1 MAARARS
8 VATPQDS
15 RFEEIPHPAEGVTG
29 SSSPPH
35 KTRDPPMT
43 PIFAD
48 ESELQKG
55 LEGPSL
61 NPDQPLTSADKPGF
75 LISLPIHT
83 QYIAL

>member
-1 MAARARS
+1 
-8 VATPQDS
+8 
-15 RFEEIPHPAEGVTG
+15 
-29 SSSPPH
+29 
-35 KTRDPPMT
+35 MT